1 MVEAVITNLEIP
13 DHDGMTYNISD
24 LSFTPSFSE
33 EELEPLDSPPPS
45 PIILCCEWIA
55 MKICGYSPPDKEE
68 MISDTGTKKKIRH

>member
-1 MVEAVITNLEIP
+1 MLEYMLISYVLKTQSVLTNKFNIIT
-13 DHDGMTYNISD
+13 
-24 LSFTPSFSE
+24 E

-68 MISDTGTKKKIRH
+68 IISDGTKKKKLKR